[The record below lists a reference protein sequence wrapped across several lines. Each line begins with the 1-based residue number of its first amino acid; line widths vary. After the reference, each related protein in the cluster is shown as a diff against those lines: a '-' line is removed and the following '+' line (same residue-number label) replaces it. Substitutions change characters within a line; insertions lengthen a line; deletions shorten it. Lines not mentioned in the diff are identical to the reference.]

1 MKGDRKYLQGQWSYF
16 SCFGHYSDQS
26 MTQCMLQNTSDSLCT
41 NDKLQL
47 VMLKVALMSFYGY
60 VDIDK

>member
-1 MKGDRKYLQGQWSYF
+1 
-16 SCFGHYSDQS
+16 

-41 NDKLQL
+41 NDKLRL